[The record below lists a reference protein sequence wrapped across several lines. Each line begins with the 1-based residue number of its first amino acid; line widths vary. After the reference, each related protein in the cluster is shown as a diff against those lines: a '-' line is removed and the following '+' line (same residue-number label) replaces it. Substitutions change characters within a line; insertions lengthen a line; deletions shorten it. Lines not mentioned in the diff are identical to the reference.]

1 MGSVTNETGWSWGSE
16 FEHHGKKRSQVFPK
30 CGICSPLWWF
40 RCPKTWNW
48 DFGKIAQN
56 WDEPSFVDCH
66 RATGGIELCS
76 TGCRSVSLPP
86 ATPSFFR
93 HGSPVAFQAFQVPT
107 VSMIEDSLMHPSD
120 SCQLDDSCVSSIV
133 EIKHLSC
140 CFSSEAFR
148 FWETFALIMRP
159 NWWIFLFGRRSSSH
173 SVGKQMSCKNH
184 GLQKYT

>member
-1 MGSVTNETGWSWGSE
+1 MEKRGHRFSPNVE
-16 FEHHGKKRSQVFPK
+16 FVRLFDGFA
-30 CGICSPLWWF
+30 
-40 RCPKTWNW
+40 
-48 DFGKIAQN
+48 AQ
-56 WDEPSFVDCH
+56 
-66 RATGGIELCS
+66 RLGIETLERSLKIEMNRVSLTVIEPLVELNFVS

-159 NWWIFLFGRRSSSH
+159 NW
-173 SVGKQMSCKNH
+173 
-184 GLQKYT
+184 